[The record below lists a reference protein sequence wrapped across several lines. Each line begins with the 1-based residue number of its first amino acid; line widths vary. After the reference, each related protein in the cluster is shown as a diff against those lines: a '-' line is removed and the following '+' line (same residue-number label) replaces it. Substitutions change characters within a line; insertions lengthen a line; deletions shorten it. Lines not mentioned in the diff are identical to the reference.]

1 MSYLKKFFFIF
12 EKNEKL
18 KIVLIFLF
26 SIISVLLE
34 MLGITMVLPVLT
46 ILIDGNLDKNYF
58 QPLDFLFNIL
68 KSFDG
73 ENLLFIILTV
83 LIAIFFVKNFF
94 LLLLNYFNL
103 KIVNDISA
111 RLSSSLFNKYLNYD
125 YKFHLK
131 NNSTEL
137 INNCITVVDAL
148 KDTLIS
154 FLIFLSEI
162 LILIGILSILLIFE
176 PRGFLLCLS
185 FILTLGLITIIF
197 SNKILIKWGR
207 DAINANEK
215 RFLFLTQAFDAI
227 REIKVFNNK
236 DYFVN
241 KYYIPNKN
249 KYRISTLIG
258 SVNSIPKYLLEL
270 LFVIS
275 LSILLIFLDYINY
288 ETNKIIVIMGLFS
301 IATIRIIPSL
311 NKIFTSFQIIRF
323 GHHAIE
329 KVYQEFLTYKNKRTK
344 DEELNKELL
353 SKNYKVI
360 DSDNLLSFENISFKY
375 EGGADESL
383 KNVNLKIFAKEL
395 VVIMGKSGA
404 GKTTLINLLLG
415 LLKPSQGKI
424 INNFLNPSF
433 VSQSP
438 YLLDDSIKN
447 NIALGV
453 DENKID
459 LNFVNTCLEKVQ
471 LKEFVNSQEKGIDTI
486 IGEKGARI
494 SGGELQRL
502 ALARALYRKPDI
514 IILDEPTSSLDKI
527 TEQNILEILS
537 LLSKECSVIIVTHNL
552 DNIKYCDR
560 IMQIEDKEIKII
572 KK

>member
-270 LFVIS
+270 LFEIS

-344 DEELNKELL
+344 DEELNKKLL

-383 KNVNLKIFAKEL
+383 KNVNL
-395 VVIMGKSGA
+395 
-404 GKTTLINLLLG
+404 
-415 LLKPSQGKI
+415 
-424 INNFLNPSF
+424 
-433 VSQSP
+433 
-438 YLLDDSIKN
+438 
-447 NIALGV
+447 
-453 DENKID
+453 
-459 LNFVNTCLEKVQ
+459 
-471 LKEFVNSQEKGIDTI
+471 
-486 IGEKGARI
+486 
-494 SGGELQRL
+494 
-502 ALARALYRKPDI
+502 
-514 IILDEPTSSLDKI
+514 
-527 TEQNILEILS
+527 
-537 LLSKECSVIIVTHNL
+537 
-552 DNIKYCDR
+552 
-560 IMQIEDKEIKII
+560 
-572 KK
+572 

>member
-344 DEELNKELL
+344 DEELNKKLL

-453 DENKID
+453 DEI
-459 LNFVNTCLEKVQ
+459 
-471 LKEFVNSQEKGIDTI
+471 
-486 IGEKGARI
+486 
-494 SGGELQRL
+494 
-502 ALARALYRKPDI
+502 
-514 IILDEPTSSLDKI
+514 
-527 TEQNILEILS
+527 
-537 LLSKECSVIIVTHNL
+537 
-552 DNIKYCDR
+552 
-560 IMQIEDKEIKII
+560 
-572 KK
+572 

>member
-344 DEELNKELL
+344 DEELNKKLL

>member
-131 NNSTEL
+131 NISTEL

-344 DEELNKELL
+344 DEELNKKLL